1 MRRPTPCLPL
11 SVCASSL
18 LLALLLSR
26 ANACERSL
34 ISLAVVV
41 TDLLF
46 CLDSLYFMSH
56 VSILC
61 CAIALLIVPSQKGL
75 AVLPFSSASF
85 LLLVRISPSPPSSP
99 FLFSCPLHF
108 SLRLAFWP
116 AGEFSLGS
124 ELTLLRALLA
134 PPRVLGSGP
143 ASGRRRSAVL
153 QHPRLHVGSSCCRSR
168 LVRLSFNRRRRSRRV
183 AAICVRGICAA
194 AAARAAVEC
203 WAAAWGAGRGGGCA
217 TITITHSFR
226 ASRASRAYSAAS
238 RGAATA
244 AATGSNAIAA
254 VGSARQR
261 RCTRA
266 R

>member
-1 MRRPTPCLPL
+1 
-11 SVCASSL
+11 
-18 LLALLLSR
+18 
-26 ANACERSL
+26 
-34 ISLAVVV
+34 
-41 TDLLF
+41 
-46 CLDSLYFMSH
+46 MSH
-56 VSILC
+56 VSSILC
-61 CAIALLIVPSQKGL
+61 CAIALLIVPCEKAACCS
-75 AVLPFSSASF
+75 
-85 LLLVRISPSPPSSP
+85 LLLVRIVSPSCPHLSFSSPPSSS

-116 AGEFSLGS
+116 GGEFSLGS
-124 ELTLLRALLA
+124 ELTLQRALLA
-134 PPRVLGSGP
+134 PPRVLASGP

-183 AAICVRGICAA
+183 AAICMRGICAA

-217 TITITHSFR
+217 TITITHSIR

-244 AATGSNAIAA
+244 ATTGRTAIAA